1 MMDILKFSS
10 VMSVS
15 MTSLTRRF
23 WSPCSC
29 VWRSELGFKAVN
41 AMLWSPHR
49 PHQCL
54 RTSCTA
60 TDLSL
65 NLNKVD
71 DHTEGGGQSKTS
83 VKVRKRLS
91 KKVPVSLKKEK
102 EELTINWLFSLS
114 AGDSS
119 SSAMTEGG
127 LPPEVADRSLE
138 LCDGDGLSQLPPTP
152 TPTYSDNAWVLGI
165 DPDIAGA
172 VAVLKPEHPGSPA
185 QVYDAPNV
193 KVFIGKRV
201 RRRLDARSIVSLLRD
216 LGAPSGSLAY
226 IEQSRPFP
234 NDGKQG
240 WWCGGF
246 GYGLWIGTL
255 VASGFSVIPIP
266 SMVWKKHFDLCG
278 GNSQKDESRAI
289 ACSLFASLSPQLKR
303 KKDHGRAEALLIAA
317 YGRSLMKMT
326 ERDSKAG

>member
-1 MMDILKFSS
+1 MILKFSG

-15 MTSLTRRF
+15 MTYLTRRF
-23 WSPCSC
+23 WSPCLG

-49 PHQCL
+49 HRQCL
-54 RTSCTA
+54 CTSCTA
-60 TDLSL
+60 TDLTL

-71 DHTEGGGQSKTS
+71 DHIEGNGQSTTS
-83 VKVRKRLS
+83 IKLRKRRS
-91 KKVPVSLKKEK
+91 KKVPISLKKEK
-102 EELTINWLFSLS
+102 EELSIDWLFSLS

-119 SSAMTEGG
+119 SSAMTAGCIQA
-127 LPPEVADRSLE
+127 EVAETSLE
-138 LCDGDGLSQLPPTP
+138 LCDADGLVQLPPTP
-152 TPTYSDNAWVLGI
+152 TPSYSDNGWVLGI
-165 DPDIAGA
+165 DPDIKGA
-172 VAVLKPEHPGSPA
+172 VAVLKPQHSGSSA
-185 QVYDAPNV
+185 QVYDAPTV

-201 RRRLDARSIVSLLRD
+201 RRRLDARSIVSLLRN
-216 LGAPSGSLAY
+216 LGAPAGSLAY

-255 VASGFSVIPIP
+255 VASGFSVIPIS
-266 SMVWKKHFDLCG
+266 SMVWKKHFDLPG
-278 GNSQKDESRAI
+278 RNLPKDESRAI

-317 YGRSLMKMT
+317 YGKSLMKMT